1 MKSWARLLPAAAA
14 ATLVACSTPPP
25 PAAAPKPMPPAAQP
39 SAASADL
46 GLAVRRAL
54 DGDWEAHYF
63 DAAVDL
69 NSDGAPEAVVY
80 AAGPMVCG
88 TGGCPLF
95 VFTPAA
101 GGYRLVSST
110 SVVQPPVRVAP
121 RSSHGWRNLVVGIG
135 GGGIKGGHAELKF
148 DGRSYPPNPTVP
160 PAEPSPDLAGT
171 QVLIPAFGTY
181 RDGRPV
187 PRAGS

>member
-1 MKSWARLLPAAAA
+1 MKSWARLRPAAAA

-25 PAAAPKPMPPAAQP
+25 PAAPPKPPAAQP
-39 SAASADL
+39 SAASAEL

-69 NSDGAPEAVVY
+69 NGDGAPEAVVY

-101 GGYRLVSST
+101 GGYRLASST

-135 GGGIKGGHAELKF
+135 GGGIKGGLAELKF

-171 QVLIPAFGTY
+171 QVLIPAFGSY
-181 RDGRPV
+181 QDGKPV